1 MQTLEMSFYVSYIR
15 ATVFDEVAEVIA
27 KLREI
32 EQQAF
37 NTFLEVPP
45 NTIAYSRLRHIS
57 TVAKRARMKL
67 EEIKVRVVESLPSE
81 SDGVSKPA
89 DKSGL

>member
-1 MQTLEMSFYVSYIR
+1 MADDL
-15 ATVFDEVAEVIA
+15 ADVIA

-45 NTIAYSRLRHIS
+45 NSIAYSRLRHIS
-57 TVAKRARMKL
+57 RVAKYARVKL
-67 EEIKVRVVESLPSE
+67 EGVKVRAQDSPPTEP
-81 SDGVSKPA
+81 DGASKTA
-89 DKSGL
+89 ANQ

>member
-1 MQTLEMSFYVSYIR
+1 M
-15 ATVFDEVAEVIA
+15 ADDVADVIA

-45 NTIAYSRLRHIS
+45 NSIAYSRLRHIGR
-57 TVAKRARMKL
+57 VARYARMKL
-67 EEIKVRVVESLPSE
+67 EGVKVRAQDFLPTE
-81 SDGVSKPA
+81 RDGVSKTA
-89 DKSGL
+89 DNQ